1 MKSFNIIQHQSQ
13 RSESVERLLAE
24 LQAPQQETVVFNY
37 GNAVLKTDQ
46 YKFFTE
52 NKIPCPEY
60 TTDIEVARNWI
71 RGGSTV
77 VCRNRIRG
85 QAGNGIVLADNL
97 DDLVESKVYTKYI
110 PKKREF
116 RVNIF
121 KDKIL
126 NIREKV
132 GKAGNSNT
140 KIRTPANGYSTVQ
153 LREAA
158 PTGIRELALAAAKVS
173 QSDFKG
179 VDICYNQLRNYLFV
193 LEVNSGPAIEGASVR
208 DYANAIREELNK

>member
-1 MKSFNIIQHQSQ
+1 MKSFTIVQHQSQ
-13 RSESVERLLAE
+13 RSESVDRLLAE
-24 LQAPQQETVVFNY
+24 LQTSQQETVTFNY

-52 NKIPCPEY
+52 NNIPCPEY

-77 VCRNRIRG
+77 VCRSRIRG
-85 QAGNGIVLADNL
+85 QAGNGISLADNL
-97 DDLVESKVYTKYI
+97 DALVESKVYTKYI

-116 RVNIF
+116 RVNVF
-121 KDKIL
+121 KDKVL

-132 GKAGNSNT
+132 GRRGVENT
-140 KIRTPANGYSTVQ
+140 KIRTPANGYSTVK
-153 LREAA
+153 LTAPP
-158 PTGIRELALAAAKVS
+158 PTGLEALALAAAKVS
-173 QSDFKG
+173 SSDFKG
-179 VDICYNQLRNYLFV
+179 VDVCYNQLRNYLFV

-208 DYANAIREELNK
+208 DYAAAIREELNK

>member
-1 MKSFNIIQHQSQ
+1 MKSFNIVQHQSQ
-13 RSESVERLLAE
+13 RSESVDRLLAA
-24 LQAPQQETVVFNY
+24 LQAPQQETITFNY

-46 YKFFTE
+46 YKFFTD

-60 TTDIEVARNWI
+60 TTDIEVARAWI

-77 VCRNRIRG
+77 VCRSRIRG
-85 QAGNGIVLADNL
+85 QAGNGISLADNL
-97 DDLVESKVYTKYI
+97 DALVESRVYTKYI

-121 KDKIL
+121 KDRII

-132 GKAGNSNT
+132 SGARTENT
-140 KIRTPANGYSTVQ
+140 KIRTPANGYSTVK
-153 LREAA
+153 LLKDA
-158 PTGIRELALAAAKVS
+158 PSGIEDLAKAAAKVS

-179 VDICYNQLRNYLFV
+179 VDICYNQLRNFLFV
-193 LEVNSGPAIEGASVR
+193 LEVNSGPAIEGASII
-208 DYANAIREELNK
+208 DYANAIREELSK

>member
-1 MKSFNIIQHQSQ
+1 MKSFNIVQHQSQ
-13 RSESVERLLAE
+13 RSESVDRLLAE
-24 LQAPQQETVVFNY
+24 LQPPQQETITFNY

-46 YKFFTE
+46 YKFFTD

-60 TTDIEVARNWI
+60 TTDIEVARAWI
-71 RGGSTV
+71 RSGSLV
-77 VCRNRIRG
+77 VCRNRVRG

-97 DDLVESKVYTKYI
+97 DALVESKVYTKYI

-121 KDKIL
+121 KDKVL

-132 GKAGNSNT
+132 GRRGAENT
-140 KIRTPANGYSTVQ
+140 KIRTPANGYSTVKLQ
-153 LREAA
+153 APPPAGLEA
-158 PTGIRELALAAAKVS
+158 LALAASKVS

-179 VDICYNQLRNYLFV
+179 VDVCYNQMRNYLFV
-193 LEVNSGPAIEGASVR
+193 LEVNSGPAIEGASIQ